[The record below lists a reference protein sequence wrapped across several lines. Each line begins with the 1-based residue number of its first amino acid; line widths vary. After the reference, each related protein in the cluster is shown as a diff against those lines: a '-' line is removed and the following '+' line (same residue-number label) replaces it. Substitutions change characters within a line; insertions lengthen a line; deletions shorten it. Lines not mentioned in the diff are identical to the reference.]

1 MDHTEQLTRYTAQFV
16 DELVRSGVKNV
27 VISPG
32 SRSTPM
38 AMLMCEHRC
47 IKEWIL
53 IDERSA
59 AFFALGMAKEKQQ
72 PVALICTSGTA
83 AANYFPAIIEA
94 FYSYVPLIVL
104 TADRPHELRDT
115 GAPQAIEQVNLYGN
129 YQKWFH
135 DMALPEATPEMLTY
149 ARKQASRAV
158 QVAQMDNPGPVHINF
173 PFREPLIPDLTLDN
187 LWGHTRAPK
196 HKLSY
201 TGKPCL
207 EQEQL
212 QAFRETIT
220 TYKRGLIICGP
231 QADPSLAE
239 VVVSLAEFLHIPI
252 LADPLSHVR
261 SGSHHKAVVIENYDA
276 MLRSDA
282 IQSQIKA
289 DYVIRFG
296 AMPVSKSLRLYLE
309 AHHELEHFI
318 VEPYASFRNPT
329 DQTVSYI
336 HADPSLFCQELIQT
350 IGNQM
355 SNDTWLNKWQ
365 AMNTL
370 AKAAL
375 SQSDDMLTEGT
386 ATQAL
391 FKEIP
396 HQSTLFVGNS
406 MAIRDVDTFFM
417 STDKNLKVL
426 ANRGANGIDGVVSS
440 SLGAAAGMG
449 NRVTLLIGDL
459 SFYHDLNGLLAAK
472 HYQLNLT
479 VVLINNN
486 GGGIFSFLPQAREE
500 QHFDTLF
507 GTPLHINFEHAVT
520 MYDGTYRLVETLAA
534 FREELKA
541 SYLTAGLTVIEIQTD
556 RTENAAW
563 HRALWQSME
572 QSILSQAGE
581 TDAVYD

>member
-1 MDHTEQLTRYTAQFV
+1 MDHTEHLTRYTAQFV
-16 DELVRSGVKNV
+16 DELVRRGVQNV

-38 AMLMCEHRC
+38 AMLMCEHKG
-47 IKEWIL
+47 IKAWVL
-53 IDERSA
+53 VDERSA

-135 DMALPEATPEMLTY
+135 DMALPEATPEMLIY

-173 PFREPLIPDLTLDN
+173 PFREPLTPDLTLDN
-187 LWGHTRAPK
+187 LWGKEHASK
-196 HKLSY
+196 QKLSY

-207 EQEQL
+207 EHEQL
-212 QAFRETIT
+212 QALTETIM

-231 QADPSLAE
+231 QDDPSLAE
-239 VVVSLAEFLHIPI
+239 AVVSLAESLHIPI

-261 SGSHHKAVVIENYDA
+261 SGSHPKAVVIENYDA
-276 MLRSDA
+276 MLRSDP
-282 IQSQIKA
+282 IQSQTKA

-296 AMPVSKSLRLYLE
+296 AMPVSKPLRLYLE
-309 AHHELEHFI
+309 GHQELEHFI

-329 DQTVSYI
+329 DQIVSYI
-336 HADPSLFCQELIQT
+336 HADPSLLCQDLIHRT
-350 IGNQM
+350 GNQA
-355 SNDTWLNKWQ
+355 SHPSWLKIWQ
-365 AMNTL
+365 DMNTL

-375 SQSDDMLTEGT
+375 NQNDDTLTEGT

-417 STDKNLKVL
+417 STDKRIKVL

-440 SLGAAAGMG
+440 SLGVAAGTG
-449 NRVTLLIGDL
+449 NRVTLIIGDL

-472 HYQLNLT
+472 HYHLNLT
-479 VVLINNN
+479 VILINNN

-520 MYDGTYRLVETLAA
+520 MYDGTYRLVETLES
-534 FREELKA
+534 FQKELKA
-541 SYLTAGLTVIEIQTD
+541 SYFATGLTVIEIQTD

-572 QSILSQAGE
+572 QSILTQAGE
-581 TDAVYD
+581 TDAFYD